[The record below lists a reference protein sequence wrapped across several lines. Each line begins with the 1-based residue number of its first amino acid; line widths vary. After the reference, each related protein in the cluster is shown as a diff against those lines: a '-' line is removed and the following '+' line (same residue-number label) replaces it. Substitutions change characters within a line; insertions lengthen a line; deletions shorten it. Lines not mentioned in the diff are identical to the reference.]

1 MNWKIFA
8 LFALTAGMHITVHA
22 SENVNTPE
30 NRQFLKQQE
39 NLSRQLRENVT
50 VYFYNTDKKRIND
63 GKRTETMWPAAPLA
77 SGCISPCT
85 P

>member
-22 SENVNTPE
+22 SDNVNTPE

-39 NLSRQLRENVT
+39 NLSRQLREKP
-50 VYFYNTDKKRIND
+50 DHQLK
-63 GKRTETMWPAAPLA
+63 
-77 SGCISPCT
+77 
-85 P
+85 